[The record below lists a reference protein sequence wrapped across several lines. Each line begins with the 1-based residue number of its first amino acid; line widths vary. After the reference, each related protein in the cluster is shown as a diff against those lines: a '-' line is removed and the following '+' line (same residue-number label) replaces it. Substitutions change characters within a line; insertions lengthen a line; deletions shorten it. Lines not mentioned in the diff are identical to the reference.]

1 MKRIILFL
9 VIALSFTLFSNCSLK
24 HKWRS
29 KQKEKFSHQKQE
41 QISRLQTTERVVV
54 DTSWQYA
61 HTQLKNYQL
70 WALAGNVKIHPDG
83 SLESDHA
90 TLQSWQSKTDE
101 QQTAGRKNTYQTQK
115 SEKQTSTNQTTSLQ
129 RKSSHKEKRKAN
141 INLWWLLVLL
151 LPLGIWWGRKR
162 RL

>member
-90 TLQSWQSKTDE
+90 TLHSWQSKTDE

-129 RKSSHKEKRKAN
+129 RKSSHKEKRRSEEHTSE
-141 INLWWLLVLL
+141 LQS
-151 LPLGIWWGRKR
+151 R
-162 RL
+162 